1 MYLKTPPFFN
11 PSCRYS
17 NPHAHLAQPQHHHHH
32 HHHHHFH
39 QYTQHQPIHSQQST
53 QSYTYQPQ
61 PQQYYRP
68 TDQELQRQNQKD
80 IEMLL
85 SSIPSDVPVL
95 TMRKKKKQKST
106 LKQLRQSRRSK
117 KKSIVANDGVIEILS
132 DNEQDEEIDELDSS
146 SSSSSSSEEEEE
158 EEEGYVE
165 GLTINLMD
173 HQIKGVS
180 WMIDRENNQSSNGG
194 ILADDMGLGK
204 TIQTIGL
211 MASTMAMP
219 ELIKK
224 SDQEE
229 AQEEEDQHHIT
240 LIITPLALIHQWVD
254 EIKTKTESGKL
265 RVLKHHGPNRVKNP
279 AVLRRYDVIVTTY
292 QVVASDVPAEPSKKK
307 KTMAIDDFIVQEDDD
322 ECESTKRDIPD
333 KWQPLKK
340 GYGPLFQINWY
351 RIVLDEAQQI
361 KNRQTK
367 AATACS
373 ALTAK
378 KRWCLTGTP
387 IQNNVD
393 ELYSLLRFLRIQPL
407 SDYPT
412 FKKNISLPI
421 QNGESEKAMVRLKA
435 VLRAVMLRRTKD
447 VLRGVD
453 SSQQQ
458 QQQQQESS
466 HESTPMDSNASS
478 PANNE
483 KSTLHLPSREKRDIT
498 LTFSDHERALYNL
511 LKKRSQETIRDMR
524 GQNVY
529 MNMLCLLL
537 RLRQGMF
544 YV

>member
-1 MYLKTPPFFN
+1 MEHQAL
-11 PSCRYS
+11 
-17 NPHAHLAQPQHHHHH
+17 QPQH
-32 HHHHHFH
+32 
-39 QYTQHQPIHSQQST
+39 QQL
-53 QSYTYQPQ
+53 QPQ
-61 PQQYYRP
+61 LQHYNYQQQQQQAYNYQQQYYRP
-68 TDQELQRQNQKD
+68 SDQELQRQNQKD

-85 SSIPSDVPVL
+85 GSIPNDVPVL
-95 TMRKKKKQKST
+95 TMRKKKKSKSA
-106 LKQLRQSRRSK
+106 LKRMRQGRRRSNK
-117 KKSIVANDGVIEILS
+117 KKGTISEDGVIEILS
-132 DNEQDEEIDELDSS
+132 DDEEEDEELDELDSTSS
-146 SSSSSSSEEEEE
+146 SSSSSEEEEEE

-165 GLTINLMD
+165 GLTINLMN

-224 SDQEE
+224 NENDDDQ
-229 AQEEEDQHHIT
+229 DQHQIT

-265 RVLKHHGPNRVKNP
+265 RVLKHHGPNRIKNP

-292 QVVASDVPAEPSKKK
+292 QVVASDVPADPAKKK
-307 KTMAIDDFIVQEDDD
+307 KTMTIDDFVVQEEDD
-322 ECESTKRDIPD
+322 EYDYFGANSNKRGIPD
-333 KWQPLKK
+333 KWQSLKK

-351 RIVLDEAQQI
+351 RVVLDEAQQI

-373 ALTAK
+373 ALSAK

-421 QNGESEKAMVRLKA
+421 QNGDARLAMERLKA

-447 VLRGVD
+447 VLRGID

-458 QQQQQESS
+458 QSS
-466 HESTPMDSNASS
+466 HEPTPMDSNASS
-478 PANNE
+478 PTSKSNE
-483 KSTLHLPSREKRDIT
+483 KTTLHLPTREKQDIT
-498 LTFSDHERALYNL
+498 LPFSDHERALYDL
-511 LKKRSQETIRDMR
+511 LKKKTKDTIRDMA

-537 RLRQGMF
+537 RLRQGKAS
-544 YV
+544 